1 MSTEHIIF
9 SQDKAKSIEER
20 WTIEY
25 LNSSYWD
32 AFGDLLD
39 EVLLPNYPQL
49 HESIKSEEGQY
60 LKFYTFEELD
70 RVNFNLSIKLIRQY
84 LKYMKIED
92 WGKRDYITD
101 MAKWQNMASQVWEDI
116 VEQYVVRD
124 SRYDTRLASIE

>member
-1 MSTEHIIF
+1 MSGMIF
-9 SQDKAKSIEER
+9 VGFDLSKSEGEKSLSESIAS
-20 WTIEY
+20 I
-25 LNSSYWD
+25 YWD

-116 VEQYVVRD
+116 VEPYVVRD
-124 SRYDTRLASIE
+124 RRYDTRLASIE

>member
-1 MSTEHIIF
+1 MIFVGFDLSKSEGEKSLSESITST
-9 SQDKAKSIEER
+9 
-20 WTIEY
+20 
-25 LNSSYWD
+25 YWD

-84 LKYMKIED
+84 LKHMKIED
-92 WGKRDYITD
+92 WSKRDYITD
-101 MAKWQNMASQVWEDI
+101 MAKWQNMARQVWEDI
-116 VEQYVVRD
+116 VEPYVVRD
-124 SRYDTRLASIE
+124 SRYDTRLASID

>member
-116 VEQYVVRD
+116 VERYVVRD

>member
-70 RVNFNLSIKLIRQY
+70 RV
-84 LKYMKIED
+84 
-92 WGKRDYITD
+92 
-101 MAKWQNMASQVWEDI
+101 
-116 VEQYVVRD
+116 
-124 SRYDTRLASIE
+124 

>member
-39 EVLLPNYPQL
+39 EVLLPNYPQ
-49 HESIKSEEGQY
+49 
-60 LKFYTFEELD
+60 
-70 RVNFNLSIKLIRQY
+70 
-84 LKYMKIED
+84 
-92 WGKRDYITD
+92 
-101 MAKWQNMASQVWEDI
+101 
-116 VEQYVVRD
+116 
-124 SRYDTRLASIE
+124 

>member
-84 LKYMKIED
+84 LKHMKIED
-92 WGKRDYITD
+92 WGKRDYIID
-101 MAKWQNMASQVWEDI
+101 MAKWQNMARQVWEDI
-116 VEQYVVRD
+116 VEPYVVRD